1 MPDKNHHVG
10 RVRPPKERR
19 LAVLGVEA
27 LGPDEVSAKPRVRLR
42 REVLALIEKMT
53 PTQRGEALVIGLRAL
68 GLLEVEDATTDEQ
81 TP

>member
-42 REVLALIEKMT
+42 REVLALLEGMT
-53 PTQRGEALVIGLRAL
+53 PTQRGEALLKG
-68 GLLEVEDATTDEQ
+68 LEVLGALEVRDGEEQ
-81 TP
+81 A